1 MQSLART
8 RLPAR
13 NVARDGEPGIPSR
26 AATEAELIAQ
36 AAHDP
41 QAFARLYR
49 QYLNPIYRY
58 CYHRLGSKEAAED
71 VTSQVFAKVLGGLS
85 TYRGDRPFR
94 SWLFAVAHNAIVD
107 AHRAQ
112 RPHQPLNAAEDVL
125 DPTASPEELALSAE
139 GERTVQALLAELT
152 QDQARVVELRLV
164 GLSEREIATI
174 LGRRPGAVRALQFRA
189 LVRLRALLGGGGQQQ
204 EADDAEE

>member
-8 RLPAR
+8 RLPTTI
-13 NVARDGEPGIPSR
+13 VADADEGGPNTIAGS
-26 AATEAELIAQ
+26 EAELIAR

-41 QAFARLYR
+41 QAFALLYR
-49 QYLNPIYRY
+49 QYLDPVYRY

-71 VTSQVFAKVLGGLS
+71 VTSQIFARTLGALP

-94 SWLFAVAHNAIVD
+94 SWLFAIAHNAIVD

-112 RPHQPLNAAEDVL
+112 RRHQPLTAAEDVL
-125 DPTASPEELALSAE
+125 DPTASPEDLVLSAE
-139 GERTVQALLAELT
+139 GARVVRALLAELT
-152 QDQARVVELRLV
+152 PDQARVIELRLA
-164 GLSEREIATI
+164 GLTEREIAAV

-189 LVRLRALLGGGGQQQ
+189 LVRLRSLLRGDGEGE
-204 EADDAEE
+204 EAADAGA